1 MTSFPTAK
9 DHAMNRI
16 SFRILS
22 ALSLAA
28 VLIVSAYAKPP
39 AGDLAANLTPE
50 QANATAATANTPD
63 QHAQLAHFFRLQ
75 ADRYAAEITLHQQ
88 MIAAYKADATKV
100 STKNRTAT
108 VGHCE
113 NEVRVLQAKVA
124 ESQKL
129 AETHELAAGI
139 SPAAP
144 SGAQAADACC
154 GGKCNQAGHDCCKGQ
169 DMNDCCGGKCKQS
182 KGDCCGGHM
191 NMK

>member
-1 MTSFPTAK
+1 
-9 DHAMNRI
+9 MNRI

-28 VLIVSAYAKPP
+28 FLTLAAHAAEP
-39 AGDLAANLTPE
+39 AANLTPR
-50 QANATAATANTPD
+50 QANALAATANTPA
-63 QHAQLAHFFRLQ
+63 QHAQLAQYFRAQ
-75 ADRYAAEITLHQQ
+75 ADQYTAEAKVHEQ

-108 VGHCE
+108 LGHCE
-113 NEVRVLQAKVA
+113 NEVRDLQARA
-124 ESQKL
+124 AAAQKL

-144 SGAQAADACC
+144 AGAQAADDCC
-154 GGKCNQAGHDCCKGQ
+154 GGKCNDAGHDCCKGS
-169 DMNDCCGGKCKQS
+169 DMSNCCGGKCKQS
-182 KGDCCGGHM
+182 GGDCCGGHM